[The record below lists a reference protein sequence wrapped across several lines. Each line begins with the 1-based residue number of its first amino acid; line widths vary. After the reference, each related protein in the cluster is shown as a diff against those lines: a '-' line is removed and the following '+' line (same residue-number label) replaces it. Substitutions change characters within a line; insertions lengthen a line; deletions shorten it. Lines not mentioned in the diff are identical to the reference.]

1 MPPYLQDITVALEC
15 EVFNITQQSN
25 QKFTADRSFSI
36 TTSSSNFNMC
46 ELYMR
51 KEGKEYN
58 VYVLGKNGEPRS
70 EINLQVGLMHKW
82 NASRSSHQS
91 EIVLTTDKEGRIKL
105 GQLKKII
112 AVSVRASH
120 LGLS

>member
-1 MPPYLQDITVALEC
+1 
-15 EVFNITQQSN
+15 
-25 QKFTADRSFSI
+25 
-36 TTSSSNFNMC
+36 
-46 ELYMR
+46 MR

-82 NASRSSHQS
+82 NASRSSPS
-91 EIVLTTDKEGRIKL
+91 EIVLTTDKEGRVKL